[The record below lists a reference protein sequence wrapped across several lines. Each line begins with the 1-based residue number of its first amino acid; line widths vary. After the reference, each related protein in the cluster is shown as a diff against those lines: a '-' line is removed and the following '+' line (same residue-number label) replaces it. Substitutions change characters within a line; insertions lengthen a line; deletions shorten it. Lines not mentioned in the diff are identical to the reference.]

1 MTKGFLNK
9 YFSQKERTRRKKAK
23 LRKLKPKKRYKTMVA
38 EHRDIK
44 TGKKVRQQFQ
54 QEQPPRQPK
63 MKLTRIQK
71 AQKQYQDKG
80 YYETDIE
87 GKPIFRNRFGF
98 FTRGHGIVIR
108 HHKSPY
114 SEDKQN

>member
-9 YFSQKERTRRKKAK
+9 YFSQKERARRKKAK

-54 QEQPPRQPK
+54 QEQPPK

-71 AQKQYQDKG
+71 AQKQYQEKG

-98 FTRGHGIVIR
+98 FTRGHGLIIR